1 MKNVNFLRPEQ
12 RDELKADIASTEQM
26 LSDPS
31 AQLNARGAAQGRLK
45 KLKTSL
51 EEGTPPPLSGAQKD
65 KVAKLRDQLIGEIQ
79 VGMPSHEEMRRKPAG
94 AVDKFRRHDKA
105 NKRKM
110 ILLKKAILALAGPDC
125 DDIEIANL
133 EQFRPRTSSIGMH
146 SAEIGKDQ
154 DAYSFPSEQ
163 FKHNYDRMD
172 WDVPAG
178 RDLDLREHRVR
189 PRHSCQRSI
198 NWCPT
203 KTIGGRSRA
212 WAGRTRRAGTS
223 RTVRPSSARRPT
235 AETPCRAISL
245 TTRSSPGAR

>member
-45 KLKTSL
+45 KLKTAL
-51 EEGTPPPLSGAQKD
+51 EEGTPPPLSGDQKD
-65 KVAKLRDQLIGEIQ
+65 KVAKLEKQLREEMQ
-79 VGMPSHEEMRRKPAG
+79 VGMLSHEEMRRKPAG
-94 AVDKFRRHDKA
+94 SVDQHRKWDKS

-110 ILLKKAILALAGPDC
+110 LLWKKARLALAGPDC
-125 DDIEIANL
+125 DDIETANF
-133 EQFRPRTSSIGMH
+133 ERYRPRGSHLNMH

-178 RDLDLREHRVR
+178 RDLDLREERA
-189 PRHSCQRSI
+189 PS
-198 NWCPT
+198 PT
-203 KTIGGRSRA
+203 EAFMSTIDQLVPDEDD
-212 WAGRTRRAGTS
+212 RRQ
-223 RTVRPSSARRPT
+223 
-235 AETPCRAISL
+235 E
-245 TTRSSPGAR
+245 